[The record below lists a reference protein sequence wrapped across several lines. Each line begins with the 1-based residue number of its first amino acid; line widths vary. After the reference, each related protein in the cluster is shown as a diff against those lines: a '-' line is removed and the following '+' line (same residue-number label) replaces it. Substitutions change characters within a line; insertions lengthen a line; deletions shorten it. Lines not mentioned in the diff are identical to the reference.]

1 MPATRRVKC
10 KRNVKQHGGGLGGV
24 VNFTPS
30 SFGHLVNN
38 PLAWSTGSSCMAEP
52 RPGMIES
59 ITPRGLPGMSQMG
72 GRRNSRRNNRKNS
85 RRNSRRNNRK
95 NSRRNSR
102 RQQGGAY
109 GFTGITGIVG
119 GYPGGASYPPV
130 TSIGCTGA
138 SSVAIPASGS
148 DGILNK
154 VGGPLWDGPHTSG
167 LQRGGAVLTGSPYEL
182 GLTEKTAGYS
192 SLVPGA
198 HGVIQTGAGT
208 LVSVNVPTD
217 GRIAGGAC
225 GMPPQH
231 GGRRNS
237 RRNRKNSR
245 KNSRRNRRN
254 SRKAS
259 RRNRKNS
266 RR

>member
-10 KRNVKQHGGGLGGV
+10 KRNAKQHGGGLGGTV
-24 VNFTPS
+24 HFTPS
-30 SFGHLVNN
+30 SVTPEMNN
-38 PLAWSTGSSCMAEP
+38 GQAWSTGTSCMAQP

-59 ITPRGLPGMSQMG
+59 ITPRGLPGFQMG
-72 GRRNSRRNNRKNS
+72 GRRRRNS
-85 RRNSRRNNRK
+85 RRNSRRNRK
-95 NSRRNSR
+95 
-102 RQQGGAY
+102 QHGGAY
-109 GFTGITGIVG
+109 GFTGVTGIVG

-130 TSIGCTGA
+130 ASIGCTGS
-138 SSVAIPASGS
+138 SSVDIPASGS
-148 DGILNK
+148 DGILNR
-154 VGGPLWDGPHTSG
+154 VGGPLWDGPKTSG
-167 LQRGGAVLTGSPYEL
+167 LQRGGSGAAVLTGSPYEL

-192 SLVPGA
+192 SLVPGTN
-198 HGVIQTGAGT
+198 GVIQTAAGG
-208 LVSVNVPTD
+208 LLSVNVPSD

-225 GMPPQH
+225 GMPPQR

-237 RRNRKNSR
+237 RKNRKNSR
-245 KNSRRNRRN
+245 KASRKNRKN